1 MTYVT
6 HAQDYSLN
14 MFLRQRWTDSRL
26 AFVDDAPFNESSLTL
41 SYHFHGQLWEPDIF
55 VKNEVH
61 PGSFHAVPVPNI
73 LIDLSPDGSIIYSQ
87 R

>member
-1 MTYVT
+1 M
-6 HAQDYSLN
+6 N

-26 AFVDDAPFNESSLTL
+26 AFVDDVTFNTSLTL
-41 SYHFHGQLWEPDIF
+41 SYHFNSMLWVPDIF

-61 PGSFHAVPVPNI
+61 PGSFHDVPVPNI
-73 LIDLSPDGSIIYSQ
+73 LIDVSPDGSIIYSQ